1 VDPPRGR
8 LRGGSSSA
16 TPIGAA
22 RSAGPN
28 EGAGAGSAEFT
39 ATLKDDKLTIDD
51 SASQAGTGLG
61 DQERTSIELCT
72 DDRFRPA
79 SG

>member
-1 VDPPRGR
+1 MTADGDEVTGSAP
-8 LRGGSSSA
+8 GG
-16 TPIGAA
+16 
-22 RSAGPN
+22 
-28 EGAGAGSAEFT
+28 AEFT

-61 DQERTSIELCT
+61 DQDRTSMELCT
-72 DDRFRPA
+72 DERFQPT